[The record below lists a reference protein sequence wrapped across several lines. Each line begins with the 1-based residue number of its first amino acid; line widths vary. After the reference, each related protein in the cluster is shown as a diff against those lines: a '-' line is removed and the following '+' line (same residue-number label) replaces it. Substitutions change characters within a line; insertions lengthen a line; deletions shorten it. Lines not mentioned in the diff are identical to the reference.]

1 MKSSLPRRVQWSIL
15 GGATLFLLVLVL
27 AAGTLLERG
36 RSAALQDAEL
46 NAARLVSGAES
57 AINRNLLSI
66 DILLASMD
74 EVLNLSS
81 LVAEW
86 IDAEQSNRLVRAS
99 DSQNLLVSHLA
110 LLTPGGKVL
119 VSSERDTR
127 NPTLQ
132 LPEGFIDQVLAQ
144 PVSTL
149 TISTPFISFSSSE
162 PALYMARSI
171 KLADSS
177 QVIALAEVRVPLLAT
192 IMEQGVAI
200 PGLEITLERADG
212 QLLCSVPPRSE
223 LTGTRLSPVLSELV
237 TDRRISYAPARLSRL
252 PAILVSRP
260 TLYSG
265 ISVAAGVPLD
275 FALQGW
281 RQDRIGILVVAGL
294 IALMIVGV
302 AALALRHLGR
312 LAHARRQILDGKAQL
327 EATLDAM
334 PDSLLELD
342 LDGRY
347 YSSHAPHPALL
358 GQAPGLFANGQVR
371 DHLPADVADAIE
383 SALREAHTDGWS
395 TGKQFALRQGDETTW
410 FELSVARKNVNPGES
425 PRFIVISRDIT
436 ASKTAAQEIE
446 QLAFFDPLT
455 RLPNR
460 RLLMDRLQQALAA
473 SARSSRL
480 GALMFMDLDHF
491 KSINDTLGHDI
502 GDNLLR
508 QVADRLRGCVRE
520 SDTVARLG
528 GDEFV
533 VMLEDLDMP
542 APNAAAQTEL
552 IGEKIVA
559 ALNKP
564 YQIGPHTLSSTPSI
578 GVTLFLGHEESVDD
592 LLKKADIAMYQAK
605 MSGRNAIR
613 FYDPHMQAAIAART
627 SLENDLRTALE
638 KQQFLL
644 HYQAQVADD
653 GSVVGAEVLIRWQH
667 PVRGMVAPMDF
678 IPLAEETG
686 LVLPIGQWVLET
698 ACRQLKAW
706 ETDPQRQALELAVNV
721 SARQFR
727 ATDFV
732 HQIATTL
739 RSTAANP
746 TRLKLELTE
755 SLVLDDVVDTVAK
768 MNQLKALG
776 VRFSMD
782 DFGTGQSSLSY
793 LTQLPLD
800 QLKIDQSFV
809 RNIGVKATDGII
821 IQTIIGLASRLGME
835 VIAEGVETDEQRA
848 FLQHNGC
855 TICQGYLLGRPVALG
870 QFEQMLD

>member
-1 MKSSLPRRVQWSIL
+1 MTVGLPRRVRWTIL
-15 GGATLFLLVLVL
+15 GGSALFLLVVALV
-27 AAGTLLERG
+27 AGTLVEQGR
-36 RSAALQDAEL
+36 RSAIHDAEL
-46 NAARLVSGAES
+46 NATRFVSGAES

-74 EVLNLSS
+74 EVLNLSN

-86 IDAEQSNRLVRAS
+86 IDVDQSSRLMRAS
-99 DSQNLLVSHLA
+99 DSQNLLVTQLA
-110 LLTPGGKVL
+110 LLTPQGKVL
-119 VSSERDTR
+119 VSSER
-127 NPTLQ
+127 NGLNLSLQ
-132 LPEGFIDQVLAQ
+132 VPDGFIEEVLKL

-149 TISTPFISFSSSE
+149 TISAPFTSFSSSE

-171 KLADSS
+171 KLADNS

-192 IMEQGVAI
+192 ILEQGVAI

-212 QLLCSVPPRSE
+212 QLLCSVPPNASLIGSR
-223 LTGTRLSPVLSELV
+223 LAPRLSEQ
-237 TDRRISYAPARLSRL
+237 TANQRISYAPARLSQL

-260 TLYSG
+260 SLYSN
-265 ISVAAGVPLD
+265 IAVTASVPID
-275 FALQGW
+275 SALQEW
-281 RQDRIGILVVAGL
+281 RQDRTGILIVAAL
-294 IALMIVGV
+294 IGLMIV
-302 AALALRHLGR
+302 AATALALRHLGR
-312 LAHARRQILDGKAQL
+312 LAQARSQILDGKSQL

-334 PDSLLELD
+334 PDSLLEFD

-347 YSSHAPHPALL
+347 YSSHAPHPTLL
-358 GQAPGLFANGQVR
+358 GQAPGLFANGRVR
-371 DHLPADVADAIE
+371 DHLPADVAGTIE
-383 SALREAHTDGWS
+383 SALREAHANGWS
-395 TGKQFALRQGDETTW
+395 SGRQFLLHHGLVATW
-410 FELSVARKNVNPGES
+410 FELSVARKNVVAGQA

-436 ASKTAAQEIE
+436 ASKSAAQEIE

-460 RLLMDRLQQALAA
+460 RLLMDRLQQALA
-473 SARSSRL
+473 SGARSGRL
-480 GALMFMDLDHF
+480 GAMMFMDLDHF
-491 KSINDTLGHDI
+491 KTINDTLGHDV

-508 QVADRLRGCVRE
+508 QVAERLRACVRE
-520 SDTVARLG
+520 ADTVARLG

-542 APNAAAQTEL
+542 APSAATQIEL
-552 IGEKIVA
+552 IGEKILT

-564 YQIGPHTLSSTPSI
+564 YQVGLHTLSSTPSI
-578 GVTLFLGHEESVDD
+578 GVTLFLGHDESVDD

-613 FYDPHMQAAIAART
+613 FYDPYMQAAIAART
-627 SLENDLRTALE
+627 ALDKDLRAALDQ
-638 KQQFLL
+638 QQFML
-644 HYQAQVADD
+644 HYQAQVSDA
-653 GSVVGAEVLIRWQH
+653 GTVVGAEVLIRWQH
-667 PVRGMVAPMDF
+667 PVRGMVSPMDF

-686 LVLPIGQWVLET
+686 QIMPIGQWVLDT

-706 ETDPQRQALELAVNV
+706 ETVPAFQALELAVNV

-727 ATDFV
+727 AADFV
-732 HQIATTL
+732 HQIAQTL
-739 RSTAANP
+739 QTTAANP
-746 TRLKLELTE
+746 CRLKLELTE

-768 MNQLKALG
+768 MDQLKALG

-782 DFGTGQSSLSY
+782 DFGTGQSSLAY

-809 RNIGVKATDGII
+809 RNIGVKSTDDII

-835 VIAEGVETDEQRA
+835 VIAEGVETPAQRE

-855 TICQGYLLGRPVALG
+855 TVCQGYLLGRPVPLD
-870 QFEQMLD
+870 QFEQSLG

>member
-1 MKSSLPRRVQWSIL
+1 MNSSLPRRVQWTIL
-15 GGATLFLLVLVL
+15 SGAALFLLVLAL

-36 RSAALQDAEL
+36 RSAAIQDAEL
-46 NAARLVSGAES
+46 NATRFVSGAES

-66 DILLASMD
+66 DILLASLD

-110 LLTPGGKVL
+110 LLSPQGKVL
-119 VSSERDTR
+119 VSSDRDGR
-127 NPTLQ
+127 IPTMQ
-132 LPEGFIDQVLAQ
+132 LPEGFIDQVLTQ

-149 TISTPFISFSSSE
+149 TISAPFISFTSSE

-171 KLADSS
+171 KMADSS
-177 QVIALAEVRVPLLAT
+177 KVIALAEVRVPLLAV

-200 PGLEITLERADG
+200 PGLEITLERANG
-212 QLLCSVPPRSE
+212 QLLCSVPPNFE
-223 LTGTRLSPVLSELV
+223 LTGNLLSPPLSELV
-237 TDRRISYAPARLSRL
+237 ADRRISYAPARLSQL

-260 TLYSG
+260 TLYNG
-265 ISVAAGVPLD
+265 ISVAASVPLD
-275 FALQGW
+275 SALQDW
-281 RQDRIGILVVAGL
+281 RQDQIGILVVAGL
-294 IALMIVGV
+294 IALMIAGA
-302 AALALRHLGR
+302 AALAMRHLGR
-312 LAHARRQILDGKAQL
+312 LAHARGQILDGKAQL
-327 EATLDAM
+327 EATLDAI

-347 YSSHAPHPALL
+347 YSAHAPHPALL
-358 GQAPGLFANGQVR
+358 AQAPGLFANGRVR
-371 DHLPADVADAIE
+371 DQLPADVADTIE

-395 TGKQFALRQGDETTW
+395 SGKQFALRQGDDATW

-425 PRFIVISRDIT
+425 PRFIMISRDIT
-436 ASKTAAQEIE
+436 ASKSAAQEIE

-473 SARSSRL
+473 SARNGRL
-480 GALMFMDLDHF
+480 GAMMFMDLDHF
-491 KSINDTLGHDI
+491 KTINDTLGHDI

-508 QVADRLRGCVRE
+508 QVANRLRGCVRQ

-552 IGEKIVA
+552 IGEKILA

-564 YQIGPHTLSSTPSI
+564 YQIGMHTLSSTPSI

-605 MSGRNAIR
+605 LSGRNAIR
-613 FYDPHMQAAIAART
+613 FYDPQLQAAIAART
-627 SLENDLRTALE
+627 SLENDLRAALE
-638 KQQFLL
+638 NRQFLL
-644 HYQAQVADD
+644 HYQAQVTDE
-653 GSVVGAEVLIRWQH
+653 GRVVGAEVLIRWQH
-667 PVRGMVAPMDF
+667 PVRGMVAPMEF

-686 LVLPIGQWVLET
+686 LILPIGQWVLET

-746 TRLKLELTE
+746 ARLKLELTE
-755 SLVLDDVVDTVAK
+755 SLVLDDVVDTIAK
-768 MNQLKALG
+768 MNQLKTLG

-835 VIAEGVETDEQRA
+835 VVAEGVETDAQRA
-848 FLQHNGC
+848 FLQQNGC
-855 TICQGYLLGRPVALG
+855 AICQGYLLGRPVALG
-870 QFEQMLD
+870 EFEHMLD

>member
-1 MKSSLPRRVQWSIL
+1 MTAALPRRVRWTIL
-15 GGATLFLLVLVL
+15 GGAALFLLVVALV
-27 AAGTLLERG
+27 AGTLIEQGR
-36 RSAALQDAEL
+36 RSAIHDVEL
-46 NAARLVSGAES
+46 NATRFVSGAES

-74 EVLNLSS
+74 EVLNLSN

-86 IDAEQSNRLVRAS
+86 IDVDQSSRLMRAS
-99 DSQNLLVSHLA
+99 DSQNLLVSQLA
-110 LLTPGGKVL
+110 LLTPQGKVL
-119 VSSERDTR
+119 VASERDGLD
-127 NPTLQ
+127 PSLQ
-132 LPEGFIDQVLAQ
+132 IPNGFLDEVLKQ

-149 TISTPFISFSSSE
+149 TISAPFTSFSSSE

-171 KLADSS
+171 KLADNSK
-177 QVIALAEVRVPLLAT
+177 VIALAEVRVPLLAM
-192 IMEQGVAI
+192 ILEQGVAI

-212 QLLCSVPPRSE
+212 QLLCSVPPNAG
-223 LTGTRLSPVLSELV
+223 LTGTRLAPPLSEQMANQ
-237 TDRRISYAPARLSRL
+237 RIRYAPARLSQL

-260 TLYSG
+260 TLYNN
-265 ISVAAGVPLD
+265 IAVAASVPID
-275 FALQGW
+275 SALQDW
-281 RQDRIGILVVAGL
+281 RQDRIGILIIAAL
-294 IALMIVGV
+294 IGLMIV
-302 AALALRHLGR
+302 AATALALRHLGR
-312 LAHARRQILDGKAQL
+312 LAQARREILDGKAQL

-342 LDGRY
+342 LEGWY
-347 YSSHAPHPALL
+347 FSSHAPHPTLQAL
-358 GQAPGLFANGQVR
+358 APGLFANGRVR
-371 DHLPADVADAIE
+371 DHLPAEVASTIE
-383 SALREAHTDGWS
+383 SALGEAHADGWS
-395 TGKQFALRQGDETTW
+395 AGRQFVLQHGADATW
-410 FELSVARKNVNPGES
+410 FELSVARKNVNAGDA

-436 ASKTAAQEIE
+436 AGKTAAQEIE

-460 RLLMDRLQQALAA
+460 RLLMDRLQQALAS
-473 SARSSRL
+473 SARSGRL
-480 GALMFMDLDHF
+480 GAMMFMDLDHF
-491 KSINDTLGHDI
+491 KTINDTLGHDV

-508 QVADRLRGCVRE
+508 QVAERLRACVRE

-542 APNAAAQTEL
+542 APNAAAQIEL
-552 IGEKIVA
+552 IGEKILT

-564 YQIGPHTLSSTPSI
+564 YQVGPHSLASTPSI

-613 FYDPHMQAAIAART
+613 FYDPDMQAAIAART
-627 SLENDLRTALE
+627 SLDKDLRAALDQ
-638 KQQFLL
+638 QQFMLL
-644 HYQAQVADD
+644 YQAQVTHD
-653 GSVVGAEVLIRWQH
+653 GKVVGAEVLIRWQH
-667 PVRGMVAPMDF
+667 PVRGMVSPMDF

-686 LVLPIGQWVLET
+686 QILPIGQWVLET
-698 ACRQLKAW
+698 ACRQLKTW
-706 ETDPQRQALELAVNV
+706 EAVPELQALELAVNV

-732 HQIATTL
+732 RQVTQTL
-739 RSTAANP
+739 QSTAANP
-746 TRLKLELTE
+746 SRLKLELTE

-768 MNQLKALG
+768 MGQLKALG

-782 DFGTGQSSLSY
+782 DFGTGQSSLAY

-809 RNIGVKATDGII
+809 RNIGLKATDGII
-821 IQTIIGLASRLGME
+821 IQTIIGLAIRLGME
-835 VIAEGVETDEQRA
+835 VIAEGVETSSQRE

-855 TICQGYLLGRPVALG
+855 TICQGYLLGRPVPLD
-870 QFEQMLD
+870 QFEQSLA